1 MATDFSGS
9 SNIPITSQTEAFLL
23 QTATIIVK
31 NGKAIDLTNVIQEI
45 EVFEDIFKSSITGS
59 ITINDSVG
67 GLEKFILT
75 GGERLTLK
83 AAMPAEGNSIIIN
96 RSNLIV
102 HEFSKITTSS
112 TGNLRYKLYFT
123 SESALNSL
131 KKRIFKSFGT
141 ERNVYKIVDFL
152 YSNIEALGGTSTGI
166 VRTMGFDPSAT
177 WGIKITASDVWLPSP
192 FICPGY
198 TPIDAINH
206 LAKRTSADGKYYVF
220 YERLN
225 YNKEDGVGWHH
236 YFTSIDD
243 IIKKTDVNKIPTIK
257 YSPAGNYFST
267 TTPEYNIRAK
277 TVEYQPNYNHLSA
290 MSGGFYNSRVRSL
303 DVLSRRYS
311 DTKISYKDVSDS
323 SGGTNYT
330 AKYLDSS
337 NYFSSY
343 GTNDFPG
350 ERLIVSA
357 MNEPFRDKKLW
368 IKNDTYGAFLNSSIR
383 VTVDIAGGTNRIG
396 VGDLVDLRLPS
407 RAHIAVN
414 LENSVIP
421 DDLLYSGKY
430 IVTACRHRIT
440 RLGYTKKLE
449 LSRGNLRL
457 NIDQLIA
464 QNPG

>member
-1 MATDFSGS
+1 MATGFSGGS
-9 SNIPITSQTEAFLL
+9 DTQITSATEAFLL

-31 NGKAIDLTNVIQEI
+31 NGNAIDLTNVIQEI

-59 ITINDSVG
+59 ITINDTVG

-75 GGERLTLK
+75 GGERLTIK
-83 AAMPAEGNSIIIN
+83 AAMPAEGNAIIIN

-102 HEFSKITTSS
+102 HEFSKIS
-112 TGNLRYKLYFT
+112 TNNAGNLKYKLYFT
-123 SESALNSL
+123 SDSALNSL
-131 KKRIFKSFGT
+131 KKRIFKSSGG
-141 ERNVYKIVDFL
+141 ERSVSNIVKYL
-152 YSNIEALGGTSTGI
+152 YS
-166 VRTMGFDPSAT
+166 TMSSDSSSSSVKVF
-177 WGIKITASDVWLPSP
+177 ASDVWLPAP
-192 FICPGY
+192 FLSPGY
-198 TPIDAINH
+198 SPIDAINN

-225 YNKEDGVGWHH
+225 YNLNGEGYHH

-243 IIKKTDVNKIPTIK
+243 IIKKTDLGKIPTIK

-267 TTPEYNIRAK
+267 TLPEYNIRAK
-277 TVEYQPNYNHLSA
+277 SVEYQPNYNHLSA
-290 MSGGFYNSRVRSL
+290 MTGGFYNSRVRSL
-303 DVLSRRYS
+303 DILSRRYS
-311 DTKISYKDVSDS
+311 DTKISYKDMSDS
-323 SGGTNYT
+323 NGGTNYT

-350 ERLIVSA
+350 ERIIVTP
-357 MNEPFRDKKLW
+357 MNDPFRDKKAW
-368 IKNDTYGAFLNSSIR
+368 VKNDTYGAFLNSSIR
-383 VTVDIAGGTNRIG
+383 VTLDIAGGTNRVG

-407 RAHIAVN
+407 RAHITVN
-414 LENSVIP
+414 LESSVVP
-421 DDLLYSGKY
+421 DDLIYSGKY

-440 RLGYTKKLE
+440 RLGYTKKIE

-464 QNPG
+464 QSPA